1 MLTALS
7 VGLSFA
13 HLLELPPQVFYFD
26 AHLRIAVTT
35 GGLYYLFDLMG
46 DFVEVGSVISTL
58 ILLFMI

>member
-13 HLLELPPQVFYFD
+13 HLLELPQVFYFD

-35 GGLYYLFDLMG
+35 GGLYYLFDLIG